1 MREDITT
8 IPINDVFEPR
18 DGCPLCRMRD
28 MLEKRSTEYITG
40 AAMMEPD
47 VRIKT
52 NEKGFCYKHFGM
64 MLKCG
69 TRLSN
74 ALILESHLDKIKT
87 ELMPKNVKGKPDK
100 KKIAAIQALEKSC
113 FVCEQVEWGMSHMF
127 QTIFNSYATDPEFK
141 RLYNDQQFICME
153 HFTDLMTAASARGI
167 PSKILPDF
175 YSDTSRLAGGYLE
188 VLKDDITHFCSMFD
202 YRSKGQDWGNSKD
215 AIERSIE
222 FLTSERIVK
231 PEQE

>member
-28 MLEKRSTEYITG
+28 MLEERSTQYITG

-87 ELMPKNVKGKPDK
+87 ELIPKNVKGKPDK
-100 KKIAAIQALEKSC
+100 KKIAAIRAMEKSC
-113 FVCEQVEWGMSHMF
+113 FVCEQVEWGMTHMF
-127 QTIFNSYATDPEFK
+127 QTIFSSYATDPDFK
-141 RLYNDQQFICME
+141 RLYNDQQFICMQ
-153 HFTDLMTAASARGI
+153 HFTDLMTAAAARGI
-167 PSKILPDF
+167 PSKILPEF
-175 YSDTSRLAGGYLE
+175 YSDTSKLAGGYLE
-188 VLKDDITHFCSMFD
+188 VLKDDITHFCSMYD
-202 YRSKGQDWGNSKD
+202 YR
-215 AIERSIE
+215 
-222 FLTSERIVK
+222 
-231 PEQE
+231 